1 MGEVEISVTP
11 RSAQDRVGPYRD
23 RVLHVRTTRVPADGD
38 ANRAVVR
45 LVASALGIAPS
56 TVTIRRGAR
65 GRRKQLTVAGLSDGE
80 LERRLAGIGPD

>member
-23 RVLHVRTTRVPADGD
+23 RVLQVRTTRIPADGD

-45 LVASALGIAPS
+45 LVADALDLAPS
-56 TVTIRRGAR
+56 RVTVVAGAR
-65 GRRKQLTVAGLSDGE
+65 GRRKRLRIEGLDAAG
-80 LERRLAGIGPD
+80 LERRLAAIGTD